1 MATSKSSSFWL
12 TEALVLDDSV
22 IHQGSIS
29 LGAYLDVGDS
39 QAVSI
44 EEVRF
49 TWMRLNTALGT
60 FNYDLASA
68 VTSNANMGAQ
78 LTSLNPENI
87 IVRADDNTLVA
98 SGSLNLDD
106 TNNITSDG
114 PDLVPDVFGKSDESR
129 FVVNDSL
136 FFTAYNTGALGPD
149 RAVVCIVHVKARI
162 VRLSTKDW
170 IAISITNTASDS

>member
-12 TEALVLDDSV
+12 TEALVLDDLAL
-22 IHQGSIS
+22 HQGTIS

-49 TWMRLNTALGT
+49 TWMKQDTATGYL
-60 FNYDLASA
+60 NYDLASA
-68 VTSNANMGAQ
+68 VTANANMGAQ
-78 LTSLNPENI
+78 LTSLNPETLM
-87 IVRADDNTLVA
+87 VRADDNTLVA

-106 TNNITSDG
+106 GNNITSDG
-114 PDLVPDVFGKSDESR
+114 PDLVPDVFGKNDESR

-136 FFTAYNTGALGPD
+136 FFCAYNTGALGPD
-149 RAVVCIVHVKARI
+149 RAVICVVHIKARI
-162 VRLSTKDW
+162 VKLTTRDW
-170 IAISITNTASDS
+170 IAISIQNTASDS